1 MKLLL
6 KGYTLL
12 ICLVIMSIIS
22 LFVGVSQLSITD
34 IFHLTKEQ
42 LNILLSSRIPR
53 TVSILISGSTLALA
67 GLIMQQMMQNKFVS
81 PTTAGTMEWAKL
93 GILISLVCF
102 PQGHILLKLAF
113 AVLCSLFGTFLFVK
127 LIEMI
132 RVKEVIFVPLLGIM
146 LGGIVSSFT
155 TFIALRTNAVQ
166 SIGNWLNGNFAI
178 ITSGRYEIL
187 YLSIPLL
194 IITYI
199 FANHFTIAG
208 MGKDFSHNLGVNYE
222 QIVRIALFITASITA
237 LVVVTV
243 GTLPFLGLIVP
254 NIISIYRG
262 DHLKNALPH
271 TMMLGAC
278 FVLFSDIIGRLI
290 VYPFEINIGLTI
302 GVFGTVIF
310 LVLLMKGRKNY
321 ANDFE

>member
-290 VYPFEINIGLTI
+290 VYQFEINIGLTI

>member
-290 VYPFEINIGLTI
+290 VYPFEINIRLSI

>member
-132 RVKEVIFVPLLGIM
+132 RVKEAIFVPLLGIM

>member
-166 SIGNWLNGNFAI
+166 SIGNWLNGNFSI